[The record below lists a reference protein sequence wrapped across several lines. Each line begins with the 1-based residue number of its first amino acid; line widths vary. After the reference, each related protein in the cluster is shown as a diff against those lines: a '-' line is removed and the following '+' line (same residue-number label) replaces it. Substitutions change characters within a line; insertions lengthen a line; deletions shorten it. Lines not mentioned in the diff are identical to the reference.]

1 MASKEKNE
9 LLDNL
14 ECLERERNIDR
25 ETLLSLIEESL
36 MSAAHKAVQAT
47 RDVQVKIDRKT
58 GKIQCFAHLFVVETV
73 QNPEEEISLKTAQ
86 TRNPDAQLGDE
97 VEWEVTPENFG
108 RIAAQTAKQ
117 VIIQRLRQLEKKNI
131 CEAYRDQL
139 FQLVTG
145 EVRRVEHGD
154 LIINFG
160 SAEGAMR
167 RSDAIPGEDYEPGD
181 MITALL
187 IEINSDKPGPSLY
200 VSRAHTDFVAR
211 LFEREVS
218 EIADKSVEVKAI
230 SREAGYRS
238 KIAVFSPDPRVD
250 PVGAC
255 VGIRGNRVKTIVR
268 ELGGEKVDIIQW
280 DPDIRVFV
288 TNALKPAKIS
298 KIDVDEEH
306 KTVRIEVPEDQLS
319 LSIGKKGQNARLA
332 TKLTG
337 WRIDIVKSE
346 QSEVNEDEQ
355 FANQVRRATEAIAA
369 VPEIGE
375 KLAALLVQNGF
386 VSLDGIVA
394 AESSYLADILDID
407 VSRAEEILAA
417 VQRQLSK

>member
-1 MASKEKNE
+1 
-9 LLDNL
+9 
-14 ECLERERNIDR
+14 
-25 ETLLSLIEESL
+25 
-36 MSAAHKAVQAT
+36 
-47 RDVQVKIDRKT
+47 
-58 GKIQCFAHLFVVETV
+58 
-73 QNPEEEISLKTAQ
+73 
-86 TRNPDAQLGDE
+86 
-97 VEWEVTPENFG
+97 
-108 RIAAQTAKQ
+108 
-117 VIIQRLRQLEKKNI
+117 
-131 CEAYRDQL
+131 
-139 FQLVTG
+139 
-145 EVRRVEHGD
+145 
-154 LIINFG
+154 
-160 SAEGAMR
+160 
-167 RSDAIPGEDYEPGD
+167 

-319 LSIGKKGQNARLA
+319 LSIGQKGQNARLE